1 MKKIVGLSCGR
12 KNESSE
18 TLLKEALMAAEE
30 LGATTELIR
39 AMSLKVL
46 PCIGCGKCNE
56 TGKCIL
62 KDDVDWILEKCMRED
77 CGLIVSVPCYHLRAN
92 SYATIIGERTNHI
105 FNADMSILKKTRVG
119 AMIGVGGSGYDAWA
133 ALTNPMVNIFMQHT
147 RVLVDKIQVN
157 FGAYKEWNLWDRD
170 DMTPV
175 THQVRAQD
183 LDYDEIKK
191 VWTQYEPVDFFKK
204 AMGRAAQLGRN
215 VARAM
220 DRPIEQVEYLGEE
233 SGVSCPVCHSNLLL
247 VHEDL
252 PYVGCPICWVRG
264 VVTGDGDKMKVEWN
278 ETDAQNPRFSYEGVK
293 HHMEWIGEH
302 YLKRRLRHE
311 DEIKS
316 LTQKHREYGNII
328 KPEKS

>member
-12 KNESSE
+12 KNGQSE

-30 LGATTELIR
+30 LGVTTELIR

-46 PCIGCGKCNE
+46 PCMGCGNCDK
-56 TGKCIL
+56 TGTCML
-62 KDDVDWILEKCMRED
+62 DDDVEWILEKCMVED

-105 FNADMSILKKTRVG
+105 FDRNHNLLKKTRVG
-119 AMIGVGGSGYDAWA
+119 AMIGIGGSGYDAWA

-157 FGAYKEWNLWDRD
+157 FCAYKEWNLWDRE

-175 THQVRAQD
+175 THKIRGQD
-183 LDYDEIKK
+183 LDYEEVSKT
-191 VWTQYEPVDFFKK
+191 WTLYGHADFLKK
-204 AMGRAAQLGRN
+204 ALARARQLGQN

-220 DRPIEQVEYLGEE
+220 DMPIEQVKYLGEE
-233 SGVSCPVCHSNLLL
+233 SGVSCPVCHTNLLL

-264 VVTGDGDKMKVEWN
+264 VVKTDGDKIKVVWN
-278 ETDAQNPRFSYEGVK
+278 EADANNPRFSYEGVR
-293 HHMEWIGEH
+293 HHTYWLGEH
-302 YLKRRLRHE
+302 YGKRYPQE
-311 DEIKS
+311 ADEIKE
-316 LTQKHREYGNII
+316 LTRKHRTYNNIL
-328 KPEKS
+328 KPEKP